1 MRLHRQNGAIL
12 TSAALLGLCLLGAS
26 ASAAPDSVV
35 AAVKANNVT
44 ALAALS
50 KSGPTAQQRS
60 LAAGALLAL
69 HHEDA
74 EAIAMLLPV
83 TRSTASRIVRATAYL
98 ALSDVYIRD
107 QRYHARYSAIRA
119 ASKLSPKSVDLG
131 YQQSMAFAHELTGVK
146 PMRVVRETPGSLPIT
161 DEKGGMI
168 RVPVRIDGHRLGAMV
183 DTGAN
188 MSAISASVAKRVGI
202 QTLGQSASVGSAT
215 ERTVAVRL
223 GIARRLQIG
232 NAIFEN
238 VVFIV
243 LPDSEL
249 SLPPSYRISAFIGL
263 PVLMALGR
271 LEFVNS
277 GSPRLLYDISRGKTA
292 NEARARPNML
302 LSGLE
307 PLLLVRVPGAGN
319 PLRMKLDTGSDRTY
333 FTRNATQDAPALFAH
348 AEQYVWHVG
357 SAGGVVTERRARRL
371 PEAPFIIGER
381 RIVLKNVIVNSRA
394 SSTSDGVIGE
404 DLLSQDARWTIDFK
418 SMTLAVAK

>member
-1 MRLHRQNGAIL
+1 MHLHRRNCAIL
-12 TSAALLGLCLLGAS
+12 TSAALLAPRLLAAN
-26 ASAAPDSVV
+26 ASAAADSVV

-44 ALAALS
+44 ALAVLS
-50 KSGPTAQQRS
+50 KLAPIAQQRS
-60 LAAGALLAL
+60 LATGALLAL

-74 EAIAMLLPV
+74 DAIAMLLPV

-119 ASKLSPKSVDLG
+119 ACKLSPRSVDLG
-131 YQQSMAFAHELTGVK
+131 YQQSMAFAHALAGIK

-161 DEKGGMI
+161 DEGDII

-183 DTGAN
+183 DTGAS

-202 QTLGQSASVGSAT
+202 RMLDQSASVGSAT

-223 GIARRLQIG
+223 GVARRLQIG
-232 NAIFEN
+232 NAMFEN

-243 LPDSEL
+243 LSDSDL
-249 SLPPSYRISAFIGL
+249 SLPPSYRISALIGL

-271 LEFVNS
+271 LEFANS
-277 GSPRLLYDISRGKTA
+277 GSPRLLYDLSRSKTA
-292 NEARARPNML
+292 NEPRAHPNML
-302 LSGLE
+302 LAGLE
-307 PLLLVRVPGAGN
+307 PLLLVRVPGAGSA
-319 PLRMKLDTGSDRTY
+319 LRMKLDTGSDRTY
-333 FTRNATQDAPALFAH
+333 FTRNATQDAPALFAR
-348 AEQYVWHVG
+348 AKQYVWHVG
-357 SAGGVVTERRARRL
+357 SAGGVVTERRALRL
-371 PEAPFIIGER
+371 PETPFTIGER

-394 SSTSDGVIGE
+394 SSTNDGVIGE

-418 SMTLAVAK
+418 TMTLAVAK

>member
-1 MRLHRQNGAIL
+1 
-12 TSAALLGLCLLGAS
+12 
-26 ASAAPDSVV
+26 
-35 AAVKANNVT
+35 
-44 ALAALS
+44 
-50 KSGPTAQQRS
+50 
-60 LAAGALLAL
+60 
-69 HHEDA
+69 
-74 EAIAMLLPV
+74 
-83 TRSTASRIVRATAYL
+83 
-98 ALSDVYIRD
+98 
-107 QRYHARYSAIRA
+107 
-119 ASKLSPKSVDLG
+119 
-131 YQQSMAFAHELTGVK
+131 
-146 PMRVVRETPGSLPIT
+146 
-161 DEKGGMI
+161 MI
-168 RVPVRIDGHRLGAMV
+168 RVPIRIDGRRLGAMV

-202 QTLGQSASVGSAT
+202 QMLGRSASVGSET

-249 SLPPSYRISAFIGL
+249 SLPLSYRISAFVGL

-277 GSPRLLYDISRGKTA
+277 GSPRLLYDLSRGKTA
-292 NEARARPNML
+292 SEARAHPNML

-333 FTRNATQDAPALFAH
+333 FTRNAIRDAPALFAH
-348 AEQYVWHVG
+348 ARKYVWRVG
-357 SAGGVVTERRARRL
+357 SAGGVVTERQALRV
-371 PEAPFIIGER
+371 PETPFIIGGR

-404 DLLSQDARWTIDFK
+404 DLLAQDARWTIDFK
-418 SMTLAVAK
+418 FMALAVAK